1 MSTIISSAPTA
12 SRPSL
17 RRLLARRPLR
27 SYVLIAFATLW
38 IPLLP
43 VVLARNG
50 IGVLPFT
57 VPDITFVLLFIGGT
71 IAGPTLG
78 AFAVTAAVD
87 GKPGVRALL
96 RRYVQWR
103 VGLQWYLLAL
113 FGPLVL
119 LVLVASV
126 VAGPSQLLDAMSNWT
141 VLLTVYPLQLLSMI
155 LFPALI
161 EEPGWRGFA
170 LPRMEAA
177 YGPLAGTLLLGFL
190 HGIWHLP
197 VYFLVSGPAA
207 MGPFDIVNVVTNTI
221 SIMALTIFWNWVFN
235 NAGGSI
241 LIAILLHAA
250 SNATGQV
257 AAELLPD
264 LPPNF
269 DRAMLVAYLVVT
281 VLIIAGTRGRLGY
294 RADRLPLSA
303 AALRMSAE
311 Q

>member
-1 MSTIISSAPTA
+1 MSTVISAAPTA
-12 SRPSL
+12 ARPSL
-17 RRLLARRPLR
+17 QRLLARRPLLA
-27 SYVLIAFATLW
+27 YFLIAFAATW

-50 IGVLPFT
+50 VGILPFT
-57 VPDITFVLLFIGGT
+57 VSDVAFIVLFIGGT

-78 AFAVTAAVD
+78 AFTVTAAVD
-87 GKPGVRALL
+87 GKPGVRAFL

-103 VGLQWYLLAL
+103 FGVQWYLLAL
-113 FGPLVL
+113 FGPLSL
-119 LVLVASV
+119 LILVASM
-126 VAGPSQLLDAMSNWT
+126 VAGPSQLLDAMQNWSLLFT
-141 VLLTVYPLQLLSMI
+141 SYPVLLLSMI

-177 YGPLAGTLLLGFL
+177 YGPLTGTLLLGFL

-207 MGPFDIVNVVTNTI
+207 MGPFSVTNVALNTA
-221 SIMALTIFWNWVFN
+221 SIMAITIFWSWIFN

-257 AAELLPD
+257 AAEMLPD

-269 DRAMLVAYLVVT
+269 DRAMFVAYLVVT

-294 RADRLPLSA
+294 RSDRMP
-303 AALRMSAE
+303 RITK
-311 Q
+311 